1 MSEGDHG
8 TSLVT
13 HVKWN
18 QRSKVIMEQIKWCLM
33 PSSGSFPMAFHG
45 CVSRDQWRRVFY
57 YSNFRFE
64 VQLLWTFLQTS
75 ASEEWQQWAK
85 AGCNPKPMNS
95 GGRYSG
101 ANFPYHQPLFFFWT
115 CFAFYEWERKEN
127 FSEKKCSE
135 LEGDGEKGRFES
147 FVLFNRNSCLSPAA
161 PDACLHLSTHP
172 IGISTSL
179 YCCQQRGRLVP
190 QSSHKKIG
198 RI

>member
-8 TSLVT
+8 TSVVT

-33 PSSGSFPMAFHG
+33 PSSGSFPMAFPG
-45 CVSRDQWRRVFY
+45 YVSRDQWRRVFY

-85 AGCNPKPMNS
+85 AGCNPKPTNS

-101 ANFPYHQPLFFFWT
+101 ANFPYHQPLFFFLNMLCILWMRKKT
-115 CFAFYEWERKEN
+115 FQRRNAQSWRGVGKRDVFNLLFSSTEIAVCPQQLQMPVSICPHTLLAFPLH
-127 FSEKKCSE
+127 FI
-135 LEGDGEKGRFES
+135 
-147 FVLFNRNSCLSPAA
+147 AA
-161 PDACLHLSTHP
+161 SREA
-172 IGISTSL
+172 G
-179 YCCQQRGRLVP
+179 
-190 QSSHKKIG
+190 
-198 RI
+198 